1 MTVKTIIAAAGA
13 TSAAAAA
20 SAAVWLAVAPQN
32 SGSSASGSSSG
43 GNQPAAT
50 APAPGSQD
58 VVVVCVGTGRILHAP
73 TPGGGCAAGQEP
85 LSLVPA
91 KVCQTC
97 PPFEEPKPDTDEGA
111 VSDLEQRISAL
122 ENKPYFEVV
131 NDEERP
137 VFRVGP
143 DGVKVFN
150 KAGSPVAAF
159 ASSQYG
165 GYFTASSATQNL
177 QISMGAVGATAGVQ
191 ITEDGL
197 ARMTIA
203 AREKSGASFRIPSA
217 DGTIAGIGASV
228 DGPGALLLGT
238 LEGRVRSTLTVPDG
252 RGMIRVR
259 KDDVGGGV
267 TLTEQGGGGG
277 MFEID
282 TAKGEAAIK
291 MGHLSHRYGIVM
303 AGPRYNMPLIP
314 KSGLPG
320 SYFLGCGGQAPP
332 ACMPPQD

>member
-13 TSAAAAA
+13 TTAAAAA
-20 SAAVWLAVAPQN
+20 SAAVWLAVAPQ
-32 SGSSASGSSSG
+32 SRGSAPGSPSG
-43 GNQPAAT
+43 GNPPAAS

-58 VVVVCVGTGRILHAP
+58 VAMVCVGAGRILHAP
-73 TPGGGCAAGQEP
+73 LPGGCAAGQTP

-91 KVCQTC
+91 KPCQLC
-97 PPFEEPKPDTDEGA
+97 PPFEEPKPNTDEGA

-131 NDEERP
+131 NDDEQP

-150 KAGSPVAAF
+150 KAGTPVAAF

-165 GYFTASSATQNL
+165 GYFTASSASADL
-177 QISMGAVGATAGVQ
+177 QASLGAVGATAGVQ

-197 ARMTIA
+197 PRMTIS
-203 AREKSGASFRIPSA
+203 AREKGGASFRIPSV
-217 DGTIAGIGASV
+217 DGTIAGIGASM

-267 TLTEQGGGGG
+267 TLIEQNGGGG

-291 MGHLSHRYGIVM
+291 MGHLNHRYGIVM

-320 SYFLGCGGQAPP
+320 SYFLGCGGQSPP

>member
-1 MTVKTIIAAAGA
+1 MTVKTIVAAAGA
-13 TSAAAAA
+13 TTAAAVA
-20 SAAVWLAVAPQN
+20 SAAVWLAVAPQTGGSAP
-32 SGSSASGSSSG
+32 SGSPPG
-43 GNQPAAT
+43 GNPPAAT

-58 VVVVCVGTGRILHAP
+58 VVMVCVGAGRILHAP
-73 TPGGGCAAGQEP
+73 LPSGCAPGQTP

-91 KVCQTC
+91 KVCQLC
-97 PPFEEPKPDTDEGA
+97 PPFEEPKPDADEGA
-111 VSDLEQRISAL
+111 LGDLEQRISAL

-131 NDEERP
+131 NDDEQP

-150 KAGSPVAAF
+150 KAGAPVAAF
-159 ASSQYG
+159 ASSEYG
-165 GYFTASSATQNL
+165 GYFTAKSASADL
-177 QISMGAVGATAGVQ
+177 QVSLGATGATAGVQ
-191 ITEDGL
+191 ISEDGL
-197 ARMTIA
+197 TRMTIS
-203 AREKSGASFRIPSA
+203 AREKAGASFRVPSA

-238 LEGRVRSTLTVPDG
+238 LEGRVRSTITVPDG
-252 RGMIRVR
+252 RGMVRVR

-267 TLTEQGGGGG
+267 TLIDQNGGGG

-291 MGHLSHRYGIVM
+291 MGHLNHRYGIVM